1 MKRSLIIFL
10 LFILLTTHFTMG
22 IAPPP
27 ENTIS
32 FKWQGHLIVVEGNIN
47 SSQDNYNFIID
58 TGALTFIDKNVA
70 QELQLKQKGMMAKI
84 NSLELSGFYI
94 NDIFCFTTFDFQHF
108 NAIGIPI
115 HGIIGPN
122 LLERYKV
129 AFDFKSCS
137 VTFSS
142 DTTSL
147 DRPENAL
154 FLTFRNH
161 PVNNAPLVN
170 FKMGDK
176 SIEGMIDTGQPY
188 PIVFPL
194 ESFEKYKNLYV
205 SDFIKSRGL
214 MEEWP
219 DTTADFNYLARLK
232 SFELEN
238 IKVESIVCLFGQ
250 LPRPLSMPLIGNNFL
265 SQFKIVINYPKD
277 EMLMLPYY
285 DIHFK
290 NNRFSVG
297 LNPGISKENEII
309 IKGVWENSPADNAK
323 IEVGDI
329 IISFNSEKATQT
341 NLIEL
346 INMMKDDTKESII
359 LEIKNQDTTRKIK
372 LNKAI
377 LF

>member
-1 MKRSLIIFL
+1 MKRSLIIYL
-10 LFILLTTHFTMG
+10 LFILLTTRFTMG
-22 IAPPP
+22 IAPPD
-27 ENTIS
+27 NTIS
-32 FKWQGHLIVVEGNIN
+32 FEWQGHLIVVKGNIN
-47 SSQDNYNFIID
+47 GSQDDYNFIID

-84 NSLELSGFYI
+84 NSLELSGFHI
-94 NDIFCFTTFDFQHF
+94 DDIFCFTTFDFQHF

-115 HGIIGPN
+115 HGIIGSN

-129 AFDFKSCS
+129 TFDFKSCS

-147 DRPENAL
+147 GRPENAL
-154 FLTFRNH
+154 LLTFRNH

-188 PIVFPL
+188 PVVFPL

-250 LPRPLSMPLIGNNFL
+250 LPRPLSMPLIGNDFL

-297 LNPGISKENEII
+297 LNPDISEENEII

-329 IISFNSEKATQT
+329 ILSFNSQKATLT

-372 LNKAI
+372 LNKAM